1 MAPPKRLNVFE
12 RYLTLWVAACM
23 VVGVALGK
31 ALPGFVDAVR
41 RIEFGQGSQINVP
54 IAVLI
59 WLMIYPMMLKI
70 DFSSILDVRKKP
82 KGLLVTLFVNWMV
95 KPFSMA
101 LLGWLFF
108 KHLFLPIIGPEL
120 ADQ

>member
-1 MAPPKRLNVFE
+1 MNSQTKKISGFE

-23 VVGVALGK
+23 AGGVLFGK
-31 ALPGFVDAVR
+31 LFPQIIEPLR
-41 RIEFGQGSQINVP
+41 RLEFGKESHINIP

-70 DFSSILDVRKKP
+70 DLSSILSVRKKP
-82 KGLLVTLFVNWMV
+82 KGILITLFVNWMV

-101 LLGWLFF
+101 LISWIFF
-108 KHLFLPIIGPEL
+108 KKIFAPFISGKYL
-120 ADQ
+120 